1 MRGNGHE
8 RAARPFKRWRLTG
21 CVLIGLTVGC
31 SGRRVTELLPSP
43 PLPSLRPSTV
53 WTEPFQVLDP
63 ARWREVVLRG
73 HTQYQVVQVD
83 GRTCLRAQSDGT
95 ASLLV
100 SVVRFDP
107 DDSPWLSWEWRV
119 DRLVER
125 EALDRKEGADAAA
138 RIYVYFETSGLPWQK
153 RSLDYVW
160 SAALPPGTHL
170 SSPFSP
176 AAKLIVVESGAAALG
191 QWRRVERHLGEDYRR
206 CFGAAP
212 PDVVAIGV
220 MSDSDNT
227 GSRTLAHVDELRVGR
242 RPLGRGSKGRSSP
255 PRQ

>member
-1 MRGNGHE
+1 MAAT
-8 RAARPFKRWRLTG
+8 RAWRRIPRQGRWLGG
-21 CVLIGLTVGC
+21 CVLLGLTVGC
-31 SGRRVTELLPSP
+31 SSRRLTGFVPPPFLPS
-43 PLPSLRPSTV
+43 RHPSTV
-53 WTEPFQVLDP
+53 WAEPFQTLDP

-73 HTQYQVVQVD
+73 HTQYEAVEVD
-83 GRTCLRAQSDGT
+83 GRRCLRAQSDGT

-107 DDSPWLSWEWRV
+107 DESPWLSWEWRV

-125 EALDRKEGADAAA
+125 EMLNRKEGADAAA
-138 RIYVYFETSGLPWQK
+138 RIYVYFETRGLPWQK

-160 SAALPPGTHL
+160 SAALPKGTRL

-176 AAKLIVVESGAAALG
+176 VAKLIVVESGAEALG
-191 QWRRVERHLGEDYRR
+191 QWQRVERHLGEDYRR